1 MGCTC
6 TKPNEEDSNK
16 EPDKT
21 KKISVT
27 KKELGSNKMNEQ
39 PPTYNPP
46 FPTEMVGT
54 FSNHGIEP
62 SRHYS
67 ANEDA
72 VVKINQDRG
81 SVDYP
86 FIDSYNSALF
96 CVMDGH
102 GQQGDKVS
110 EFCIQ
115 DLHEHLHDHKSEVLA
130 DPIHAFTKAYDTV
143 DARLANDKSVNSRNS
158 GTSAVAVYLNG
169 STLITTCS
177 GDSRAVIASKSA
189 NGKLTASDLSIDQN
203 PDSPGE
209 CDRIIAAGGFITE
222 PEEPGL
228 SARVW
233 TKDRTIGLSMA
244 RSLGDHELARYGVI
258 ATPVVTTHSLKPND
272 SVMILAS
279 DGIWEFI
286 TSQEAMD
293 IVQKHPEDATA
304 ACKDLIIEATQ
315 RWRDEEGPYRDDI
328 TAIVIYLDQLRP
340 YMDAQAKAPEKRI
353 RANTSCTPA
362 DFEQQLTEPVPGNS
376 SLPEAGPSSTAAVEP
391 SPKDKNFRRR
401 RLSVDDEAIQGDAA
415 KAMAAVAAASNTTG
429 ASPDS
434 PASIIPAGGGASP
447 AQGPKKDRRRRP
459 SISPDMDPTGK
470 KIEPLGK

>member
-6 TKPNEEDSNK
+6 TKPNHEDSNK
-16 EPDKT
+16 QADKT
-21 KKISVT
+21 KRISVT
-27 KKELGSNKMNEQ
+27 KKEGGKQMNEQ
-39 PPTYNPP
+39 PPSYNPP

-62 SRHYS
+62 TRHYS
-67 ANEDA
+67 VNEDA

-86 FIDSYNSALF
+86 FIDSYSAALF

-115 DLHEHLHDHKSEVLA
+115 DLHEHLHDNQSEVLA
-130 DPIHAFTKAYDTV
+130 DPIHAFSKAYDTV
-143 DARLANDKSVNSRNS
+143 DARLASNPSVNSRNS
-158 GTSAVAVYLNG
+158 GTSAVAVYVNG
-169 STLITTCS
+169 NTLITTNA

-189 NGKLTASDLSIDQN
+189 NGKLVASDLSIDQN

-209 CDRIIAAGGFITE
+209 SERILAAGGVITE

-258 ATPVVTTHSLKPND
+258 STPVVTTHQLKPND

-293 IVQKHPEDATA
+293 IVHSHPEDATA
-304 ACKDLIIEATQ
+304 ACKDLIIEATA

-340 YMDAQAKAPEKRI
+340 YMDAQAKAPEKRA

-362 DFEQQLTEPVPGNS
+362 DFEQQLTETASGNS
-376 SLPEAGPSSTAAVEP
+376 TLPAAGPSPTAAVEP
-391 SPKDKNFRRR
+391 TPKDKNFRRR

-415 KAMAAVAAASNTTG
+415 KAMAAVAAASNTVPPG
-429 ASPDS
+429 GGPDS
-434 PASIIPAGGGASP
+434 PP
-447 AQGPKKDRRRRP
+447 QGLKKERRRRP

-470 KIEPLGK
+470 KIEPLGQ